1 MMDDD
6 SVLSRSWKRERLL
19 HPPRALHRHDSEEAQ
34 AQENRNH
41 VLTLELDTFPNSCV
55 LQHI

>member
-1 MMDDD
+1 
-6 SVLSRSWKRERLL
+6 VQGRSWKRERLL

-41 VLTLELDTFPNSCV
+41 VLTLELDTYVSKFVCPAAYLV
-55 LQHI
+55 AD